1 MIGPAYRADMWA
13 ALEDDPTL
21 SAASL
26 ARKTYGS
33 FATAWHVRRD
43 FGVLAGADGVRKPH
57 RDPPPAPVRRDG
69 DSRV

>member
-1 MIGPAYRADMWA
+1 MWA

-21 SAASL
+21 SGAAL

-43 FGVLAGADGVRKPH
+43 FAVLARSG
-57 RDPPPAPVRRDG
+57 
-69 DSRV
+69 RVHSAHPKRLRED